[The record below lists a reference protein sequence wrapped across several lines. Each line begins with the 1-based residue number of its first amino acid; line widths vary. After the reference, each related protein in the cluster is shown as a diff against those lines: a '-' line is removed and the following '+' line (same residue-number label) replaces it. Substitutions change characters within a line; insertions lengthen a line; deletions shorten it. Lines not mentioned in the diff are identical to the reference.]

1 MTFVK
6 DEYLSDLAT
15 IGLFLHGF
23 NIISCYFFT
32 PYCLLP
38 VLQDDSCKH
47 QLEEYFVLLLK
58 MNFFGLNTKICI

>member
-1 MTFVK
+1 MIIGRMDGFVK

-23 NIISCYFFT
+23 NIISCSLFI

-47 QLEEYFVLLLK
+47 QLEEYFVFVVK
-58 MNFFGLNTKICI
+58 DEFFSG